1 MLSPY
6 FFIVGQSP
14 PTARAQAEAIAVL
27 GLEVVGAVGAV
38 DDESVR
44 VARDLTTALRSAA
57 ADGPYPLAPASPGG
71 HELIDLKLMHRCPD
85 ERRECM
91 ATIGRALG
99 ASHLVYGQV
108 QRKTQRSAPAGYHVN
123 VWFLDVTS
131 GRSATLTRDFVP
143 TAETTGGL
151 VTQQGRRLYER
162 ILAGAPPRDRGPVT
176 DGVLISAANQAF
188 WQLTGHKPGQ
198 RLDMSDPRDRA
209 MSKTWL
215 DLYDQIQGRR
225 RRATDLARRV
235 VNETVTPYVLVIEQ
249 PDGKLV
255 HQTFERRG
263 NLDVQYNWVVDQ
275 PQYYAYLAMFDFS
288 QKREAPIL
296 DQFAI
301 SKRQQMAASGWYEQ
315 RFQ

>member
-14 PTARAQAEAIAVL
+14 PSAGAQADAIAVL
-27 GLEVVGAVGAV
+27 GLQVIGAI
-38 DDESVR
+38 DEESTR

-57 ADGPYPLAPASPGG
+57 ADGPYPLAPPSPGG
-71 HELIDLKLMHRCPD
+71 HELIDLKLMNNCPD

-91 ATIGRALG
+91 ATIGRNLG
-99 ASHLVYGQV
+99 AAHLVYGRV

-123 VWFLDVTS
+123 LLYLDITS
-131 GRSATLTRDFVP
+131 GRAATQTRDFVQ
-143 TAETTGGL
+143 TSETHGGQI
-151 VTQQGRRLYER
+151 TQQGRRLYER
-162 ILAGAPPRDRGPVT
+162 VLAGARSGGRGPVT
-176 DGVLISAANQAF
+176 DGVLINATNQAF
-188 WQLTGHKPGQ
+188 WQLTGHKRGQ
-198 RLDMSDPRDRA
+198 KLDMSDPRDRA

-215 DLYDQIQGRR
+215 DLYAQVRARR
-225 RRATDLARRV
+225 TRATDFAHQV

-275 PQYYAYLAMFDFS
+275 PQYYAYLAMFDFT
-288 QKREAPIL
+288 QKRDAPIF

-301 SKRQQMAASGWYEQ
+301 SKRQQMAASGWYGW
-315 RFQ
+315 